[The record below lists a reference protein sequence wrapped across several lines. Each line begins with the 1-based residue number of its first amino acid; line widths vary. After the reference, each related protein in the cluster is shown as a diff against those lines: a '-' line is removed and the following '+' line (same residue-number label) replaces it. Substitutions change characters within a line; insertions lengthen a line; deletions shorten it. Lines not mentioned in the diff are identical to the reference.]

1 MLNVNKDDSA
11 VSPVIGVILL
21 VAVTVALV
29 ALATVI
35 VFDIGSDVSD
45 TADATVQLTQSGD
58 SIEANVIRNQNV
70 ASFSLQVDGTGSV
83 ATGDEFGAESGAG
96 ASAVASGLADG
107 DTVTVV
113 AELESGESEV
123 LTSKEYQG

>member
-83 ATGDEFGAESGAG
+83 ATGDEFGTESGAG

-123 LTSKEYQG
+123 LTSKEYRG

>member
-21 VAVTVALV
+21 VALTVALV

-83 ATGDEFGAESGAG
+83 ATGDEFGTESGAG

>member
-83 ATGDEFGAESGAG
+83 ATGDEFGTESGAG

>member
-1 MLNVNKDDSA
+1 MLNVHKDDSA

-83 ATGDEFGAESGAG
+83 ATGDEFGTESGAG